1 MNFLNWE
8 LFKTRNAAIS
18 WYLFRGPFR
27 FLTMLALGLFEH
39 PNTKQKCTAAT
50 HNHPQTAVVL
60 LEAPTN
66 SHNFAATN
74 NQQLFH
80 HHHPQLRTLLKNEL
94 FQNYF
99 STTLH
104 NLAEHAF

>member
-1 MNFLNWE
+1 
-8 LFKTRNAAIS
+8 
-18 WYLFRGPFR
+18 
-27 FLTMLALGLFEH
+27 MLALDLFEH
-39 PNTKQKCTAAT
+39 PNTKQKCAAAT
-50 HNHPQTAVVL
+50 HSHLQPAVVL
-60 LEAPTN
+60 LEPPTN

-74 NQQLFH
+74 NQPLFD

-94 FQNYF
+94 FQTYF